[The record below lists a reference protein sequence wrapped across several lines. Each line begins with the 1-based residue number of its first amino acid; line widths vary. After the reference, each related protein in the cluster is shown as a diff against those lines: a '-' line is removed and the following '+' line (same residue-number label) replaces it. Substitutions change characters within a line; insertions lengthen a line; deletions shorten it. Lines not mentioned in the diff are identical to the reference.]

1 MTAGRAEVTLSVVV
15 LLSRLAVAG
24 SVPMSGDRMIHTEAS
39 VTLSVVKAVGERW
52 HRRQLGRLKI
62 LLETA
67 ERGR

>member
-1 MTAGRAEVTLSVVV
+1 
-15 LLSRLAVAG
+15 
-24 SVPMSGDRMIHTEAS
+24 MIHTEAS